1 MKKRRGKTRAAAV
14 RAGWPHRLGEGHSAR
29 MGPIVAR
36 MALRYKSERRRRRF
50 PFRRNKRAL
59 FPARGAGGV
68 TFEIEI
74 LYRKDTY
81 DNP

>member
-1 MKKRRGKTRAAAV
+1 
-14 RAGWPHRLGEGHSAR
+14 

-36 MALRYKSERRRRRF
+36 MALRYKSEKRRRRF
-50 PFRRNKRAL
+50 PFLRNKRAL
-59 FPARGAGGV
+59 FTPRGAGGV

-81 DNP
+81 DHP